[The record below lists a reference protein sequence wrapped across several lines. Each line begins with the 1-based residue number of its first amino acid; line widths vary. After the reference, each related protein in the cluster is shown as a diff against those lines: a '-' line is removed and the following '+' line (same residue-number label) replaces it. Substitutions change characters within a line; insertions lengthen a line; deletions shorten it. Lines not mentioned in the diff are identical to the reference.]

1 MLVAFD
7 PGCTALQA
15 NKAAVQ
21 LERAGRLR
29 AEATGQS
36 DGSWRRFEEL
46 LAVLR
51 DAGALEE
58 QPIAVEDTMVDAAG
72 LEGDAVAVAAVE
84 EAMEL
89 AVVAGVPAVEQL
101 ALAAVDAAA
110 VGDDSGG
117 QDGRDITAGVGSGG
131 TRLVFTPLGRVA
143 REINCANE
151 LWMALVLTHSAIQA
165 LPAPQ
170 LAAVLSAGV

>member
-1 MLVAFD
+1 M
-7 PGCTALQA
+7 
-15 NKAAVQ
+15 
-21 LERAGRLR
+21 
-29 AEATGQS
+29 
-36 DGSWRRFEEL
+36 
-46 LAVLR
+46 
-51 DAGALEE
+51 
-58 QPIAVEDTMVDAAG
+58 
-72 LEGDAVAVAAVE
+72 
-84 EAMEL
+84 
-89 AVVAGVPAVEQL
+89 
-101 ALAAVDAAA
+101 DAAA